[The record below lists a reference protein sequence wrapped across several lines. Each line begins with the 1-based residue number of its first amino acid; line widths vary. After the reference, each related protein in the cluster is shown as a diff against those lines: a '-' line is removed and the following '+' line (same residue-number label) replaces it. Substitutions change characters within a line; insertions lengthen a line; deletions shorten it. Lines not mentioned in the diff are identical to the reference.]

1 MSSPGSFGRKG
12 GGTSSSSAIMSG
24 SNPTTNFTEYWDG
37 TSWTEVAEMATAR
50 QEGTGGGTATAAIY
64 AGGSPAP
71 TNSNTEEWNAPT
83 SPIIKTFTTS

>member
-50 QEGTGGGTATAAIY
+50 SKELV
-64 AGGSPAP
+64 
-71 TNSNTEEWNAPT
+71 EELQLQLFMLVVRHTRN
-83 SPIIKTFTTS
+83 